1 MPPAWDACASDGQ
14 EANRLF
20 RGRNRACE
28 QEWPHLKLGVARA
41 FCVAS
46 TACLKVVRWLVL
58 LLCSFCLARA
68 GTPAAGSWSAPAD
81 GPVPVTIF
89 SRAQTGV
96 GANSIGVL
104 HDPRGRLFVFSDRL
118 SVFDGVMWTTHSL
131 PGGTAIRSLHWDK
144 DRRLWTG
151 AINQLGYYAETAR
164 GWEFHSL
171 LDQLPE
177 SERDFQDVWAC
188 TVVGRTTFFVCHN
201 RVLAWDGGKFTT
213 WPFATAN
220 RLFPVRIGDE
230 LWFNHSET
238 GFHRLTEQGPVKM
251 LEPTALPPR
260 SPFWAERDGADLL
273 LAGSAGTHRTGS
285 LARLSDD
292 ALTDFLRKNF
302 VTQGVRLPG
311 GEVALA
317 TFGGLAIVSP
327 DLRRLLR
334 VLALPDG
341 LPDQRI
347 CGVTLDESD
356 NLWLVTES
364 RHVVRIDAR
373 NTATRLALPK
383 TDVPHGAALSL
394 ARDNDTL
401 HLLTENGV
409 FHADLRFP
417 MPAWSAVPL
426 PPSRYTK
433 VLPTPHGNLYAVF
446 AELRLQE
453 GDSLR
458 PILRQ
463 PGITFIDVQL
473 SRRDPATLYLLQN
486 YALTA
491 LHRQP
496 DGNYQA
502 ESLHT
507 LRFPA
512 NSLVVD
518 ERDNVWVNSPH
529 NVVVHFDQRT
539 RQLTEFVLPTAA
551 STGSHGTRIVTHGG
565 KVYLFSGA
573 EVFVTDTE
581 RSPLR
586 PLPRLPDGAAIIR
599 AALSP
604 DGQRLYALIE
614 RPGRDREV
622 GLCSL
627 ALDAGPGV
635 WREWDLP
642 ALSQATAPGVFLC
655 DPVDGRLWIGSDEGV
670 LRVRP
675 EGLREA
681 PPPSPLHLR
690 VSGAGPEAILSYGRH
705 RLVIAVDSPDLGR
718 RGRFILQT
726 RLLSR
731 SGQADWTNA
740 GPEGLFE
747 FSNLADG
754 THTFEVR
761 AIDPQGRASDTAAYR
776 FTVRPPPWR
785 SPLALGGYAL
795 AALAGLWTLLRLRE
809 RTIRRRNEELERT
822 VIQRTTELRKANA
835 AKDEF
840 LASISHEIR
849 NPLNGVVGLATS
861 IDARAFDAG
870 TRLKFGHLQHCAT
883 HLASLLEDILD
894 FSKLESG
901 GLALDPQPFNLRDT
915 IASIAAITADQSAR
929 TGRRLDIQVSPQVPA
944 WVHGDAARIR
954 QTVINL
960 VINAMKYSDRGEVQ
974 LTVWARQTQ
983 PEICLLT
990 FAVSDEG
997 PGIAPGELAQLF
1009 TRFTRGAAAKRNR
1022 QSGSGIGLAICK
1034 ALAEKMGG
1042 RIWAESELGS
1052 GSTFYCELPLPVA
1065 VPPAAAELR
1074 PSLTGRAL
1082 VVDDEDYN
1090 RIACASLLEPLGFVV
1105 VSASDGRAALAQAER
1120 ERFAFI
1126 FLDYDMPGLSGP
1138 ATARALRD
1146 SPAAGHPFIIG
1157 TTAFVTPD
1165 KHDEC
1170 RRAGMDA
1177 VITKPL
1183 TAEKLRH
1190 ALAALDAAVSSVPAA
1205 APGAPAAGPAA
1216 DPLEALTAL
1225 ARRKGIAPADEIR
1238 DFATALAGEAQEM
1251 TQALAARD
1259 SAWASRS
1266 AHKLVGRCAY
1276 LGAGTHE
1283 TSAREVEAAV
1293 ALGHWERAASLWQQL
1308 AEQLDELVRELRAG
1322 T

>member
-1 MPPAWDACASDGQ
+1 M
-14 EANRLF
+14 
-20 RGRNRACE
+20 
-28 QEWPHLKLGVARA
+28 
-41 FCVAS
+41 
-46 TACLKVVRWLVL
+46 RWIVL
-58 LLCSFCLARA
+58 LLCSLCLARA
-68 GTPAAGSWSAPAD
+68 ETLAASSWSAPAS
-81 GPVPVTIF
+81 GQVPVEIF
-89 SRAQTGV
+89 SRSQTGV

-104 HDPRGRLFVFSDRL
+104 HDARGRLFVFSDRL
-118 SVFDGVMWTTHSL
+118 SVYDGATWSSWPL
-131 PGGTAIRSLHWDK
+131 PSGTAIRSIHWGE

-151 AINQLGYYAETAR
+151 AVNQLGYYDETAR

-171 LDQLPE
+171 IEHLPADQ
-177 SERDFQDVWAC
+177 RDFQDVWGC
-188 TVVGRTTFFVCHN
+188 TVVGRTTFFVCLN
-201 RVLAWDGGKFTT
+201 RVLAWDGEKFTT
-213 WPFATAN
+213 WRFPTAN
-220 RLFPVRIGDE
+220 RLVPVRIGAE

-251 LEPTALPPR
+251 LEPSALPPR
-260 SPFWAERDGADLL
+260 SPFWAERDGAALL
-273 LAGSAGTHRTGS
+273 LVSSAGTHRTGS
-285 LARLSDD
+285 LERLSDD
-292 ALTDFLRKNF
+292 ALTDFLRVNF
-302 VTQGVRLPG
+302 VSQGVRLPS

-317 TFGGLAIVSP
+317 TFGGIAIVSP
-327 DLRRLLR
+327 DLRRLVR
-334 VLALPDG
+334 VLGLADG
-341 LPDQRI
+341 LPNQLIR
-347 CGVTLDESD
+347 GVTLDESD
-356 NLWLVTES
+356 HLWLVTES
-364 RHVVRIDAR
+364 YHVVRLDAR
-373 NTATRLALPK
+373 NTATRVSLPK
-383 TDVPHGAALSL
+383 ADVPHGAALSL
-394 ARDNDTL
+394 VRDADTL

-409 FHADLRFP
+409 FRADLRLP
-417 MPAWSAVPL
+417 LPAWRQVPL
-426 PPSRYTK
+426 PPGRYTQ
-433 VLPTPHGNLYAVF
+433 VLPTPHGSLYTVF

-458 PILRQ
+458 TIHRQ
-463 PGITFIDVQL
+463 LGITFFDAQL

-491 LHRQP
+491 LRRQP
-496 DGNYQA
+496 EGNYLP
-502 ESLHT
+502 EPLHA

-539 RQLTEFVLPTAA
+539 RQLTEFVLTTTA
-551 STGSHGTRIVTHGG
+551 STGSHGTRIATHGD

-586 PLPRLPDGAAIIR
+586 PLPRLPDGTAIIR
-599 AALSP
+599 AVLSP
-604 DGQRLYALIE
+604 DGQQLYALIE
-614 RPGRDREV
+614 RPGRDRQI

-627 ALDAGPGV
+627 ALDATPTA
-635 WREWDLP
+635 WREWYLP

-655 DPVDGRLWIGSDEGV
+655 DPVDGQLWIGSDEGL

-675 EGLREA
+675 EALCEA

-690 VSGAGPEAILSYGRH
+690 VSGAGPAAVLPYGGH

-718 RGRFILQT
+718 RGRFTLQT
-726 RLLSR
+726 RLLNR
-731 SGQADWTNA
+731 AGQPDWTDA
-740 GPEGLFE
+740 GPEGIFE
-747 FSNLADG
+747 FTNLADG
-754 THTFEVR
+754 VHTFEVR
-761 AIDPQGRASDTAAYR
+761 AVDPQGRTSDTATYR
-776 FTVRPPPWR
+776 FTVQPPPWR
-785 SPLALGGYAL
+785 SPVALGGYAL
-795 AALAGLWTLLRLRE
+795 ATLAGLWTLLRLRE
-809 RTIRRRNEELERT
+809 RTIRRRNEELELT
-822 VIQRTTELRKANA
+822 VTQRTAELRKANA

-974 LTVWARQTQ
+974 LTVWGRQTQ
-983 PEICLLT
+983 PEICLIT

-997 PGIAPGELAQLF
+997 PGIAPEELAQLF

-1065 VPPAAAELR
+1065 TAPAAAELR

-1105 VSASDGRAALAQAER
+1105 VAASDGRAALAQAET
-1120 ERFAFI
+1120 ERFDFI
-1126 FLDYDMPGLSGP
+1126 FLDYDMPELSGP
-1138 ATARALRD
+1138 ATARALRA
-1146 SPAAGHPFIIG
+1146 SPAVGHPCIIG

-1190 ALAALDAAVSSVPAA
+1190 ALAALDTATAWSSSAASNATPVT
-1205 APGAPAAGPAA
+1205 
-1216 DPLEALTAL
+1216 DPLETLTAL
-1225 ARRKGIAPADEIR
+1225 ARRKGIAATDEIR
-1238 DFATALAGEAQEM
+1238 AFAAALTGEVKEM

-1276 LGAGTHE
+1276 LGADGHA

-1293 ALGHWERAASLWQQL
+1293 ALGHWERADSLWQQL
-1308 AEQLDELVRELRAG
+1308 ADQLDELGRELRARE
-1322 T
+1322 